1 MRHKGG
7 ENMSKQLEKITQEA
21 MRLGLE
27 ERALLAGTLLRSMD
41 QPAESE
47 IERLWLEEAAR
58 RLQAYRE
65 GRVKG
70 IPAEQVFNRVID
82 EIS

>member
-1 MRHKGG
+1 
-7 ENMSKQLEKITQEA
+7 MSKQLEKITQEA
-21 MRLGLE
+21 MQLELE

-41 QPAESE
+41 LPSESE
-47 IERLWLEEAAR
+47 IERLWLDEAER

-65 GRVKG
+65 GKVKG
-70 IPAEQVFNRVID
+70 IPAEQVFNRAIA